1 MNGIVRLTKRL
12 DQTASFMKSA
22 IDALFLGVVLVVLA
36 CLVGL
41 VVAGTF
47 GILHN
52 GDDFDFDLGGGGAGS
67 SDVVVLPF
75 GTGPNP

>member
-1 MNGIVRLTKRL
+1 MNGIVRLTNRL

-22 IDALFLGVVLVVLA
+22 IDALFLAVVLVVLA

-67 SDVVVLPF
+67 SDVVVPF